1 MSILY
6 VGEPVRGA
14 RWAGIHAQMAP
25 DVPFHVWPDLPDPAA
40 IRYVIAWKL
49 PDDLLARLPNL
60 EVLFS
65 IGAGVDQLELSRLPS
80 HVPLVRMIEP
90 ALIEEMTSYVAL
102 AVLALHRNLPGYLAQ
117 QRTATWKA
125 LPIRAAAK
133 TRVGILGLGV
143 LGTAVARGLAP
154 FGFALHGWSRSAKS
168 LDGLVAHAG
177 AAGLDAMLTLSDI
190 LVCLLPLTGD
200 TRGILSAR
208 SFARMPDGAAIV
220 NAGRGGHVVEA
231 DLLAALDA
239 GKLSAAFLDVF
250 ASEPLPAES
259 RLWSHPRVIA
269 TPHVA
274 ATTNAATAAEA
285 LVANIRRHQ
294 RGQAMQGVVDRK
306 RGY

>member
-1 MSILY
+1 MSVLY

-14 RWAGIHAQMAP
+14 LWAGIHAQLAP
-25 DVPFHVWPDLPDPAA
+25 DVKFHVWPDLPDPFA

-49 PDDLLARLPNL
+49 PDDLLAKLPNL

-65 IGAGVDQLELSRLPS
+65 IGAGVDQLDLSSLPAQ
-80 HVPLVRMIEP
+80 VPLVRMIEP

-102 AVLALHRNLPGYLAQ
+102 AVLALHRNLPGYVAQ
-117 QRTATWKA
+117 QRAATWKA
-125 LPIRAAAK
+125 LPVKAAAK

-143 LGTAVARGLAP
+143 LGTAVTRGLAP
-154 FGFALHGWSRSAKS
+154 FGFELHGWSRTPKTVDAMTT
-168 LDGLVAHAG
+168 HAG
-177 AAGLDAMLTLSDI
+177 AAGLDAILAISDI
-190 LVCLLPLTGD
+190 LVCLLPLTDD
-200 TRGILSAR
+200 TRGVLNAR

-239 GKLSAAFLDVF
+239 GKLRAAFLDVF
-250 ASEPLPAES
+250 ATEPLPAES
-259 RLWSHPRVIA
+259 RLWSHPKVIV

-294 RGQAMQGVVDRK
+294 RKQAMQGVVDRG